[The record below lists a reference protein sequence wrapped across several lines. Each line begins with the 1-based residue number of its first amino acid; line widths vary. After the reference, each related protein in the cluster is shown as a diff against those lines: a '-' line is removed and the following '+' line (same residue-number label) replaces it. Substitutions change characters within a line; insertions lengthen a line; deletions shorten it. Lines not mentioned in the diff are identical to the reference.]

1 MDFAEWLK
9 KFTSVKTTLSEPMKK
24 HTGYGVGGAADYFV
38 ECFSVRDLRETIYA
52 AKAFG
57 LPVKLLGN
65 GTNVLFSDKGFRGCV
80 ISLKGLNT
88 LKAENGAVFAACG
101 VSLAALSDFCV
112 KNGFTGAEA
121 ISGIPATIGGALKM
135 NASAYGQSVSDYLVC
150 ANVLDG
156 DKFKTLSKEECGFR
170 YRESDVI
177 KGDRAVLS
185 ASFAFPKKDYLTVK
199 RLTEEYR
206 NRRKDSQPCG
216 CKSCGS
222 VFKNPDGDFAGRIID
237 EAGLKGLTCGGA
249 KVSVKHGN
257 FIVTETGATAQDV
270 YTLVNEIKSVIKKEK
285 NVILTE
291 EIEFIGEF

>member
-88 LKAENGAVFAACG
+88 LKAENGAVFAAC
-101 VSLAALSDFCV
+101 
-112 KNGFTGAEA
+112 
-121 ISGIPATIGGALKM
+121 
-135 NASAYGQSVSDYLVC
+135 
-150 ANVLDG
+150 G

-270 YTLVNEIKSVIKKEK
+270 YTLVNEIKRVIKKEK